1 MKKMNGKWWPA
12 RAALGTAVWA
22 GLLLGLA
29 PLAGAAS
36 GPSYVAL
43 GDSISSGYG
52 LEEASMGFP
61 HLVARDN
68 GLELTNLAQVGET
81 SASLLDKL
89 NTPQVAEAVAQA
101 EVITITVGGNDVVN
115 ALYDYL
121 AEEHNQLDPDDP
133 TSEEAVKTAV
143 MGGDVAALS
152 FAIGVG
158 PDFPASQQAAQAL
171 ETFEDNLTQIVTQI
185 YAANGD
191 VRLVVVEQY
200 DPYGYLVK
208 TLSQNPLFAG
218 PAQSMSQAFRAGVTE
233 LDETVDRLGQQ
244 LGYSVAEVYEA
255 FDQAQENP
263 CNAALSGKMGL
274 NLDFHPNA
282 YGHTLIAGQVTAK
295 LSQMSAA
302 ESGEEARS
310 AGTEVAAGL
319 TTPTPETGEEN
330 QPPRTGDTGPLA
342 AWGLA
347 LGLSAAGLAGV
358 TGWQRARREK
368 RE

>member
-1 MKKMNGKWWPA
+1 MKKMNGKWWIA
-12 RAALGTAVWA
+12 RTALGTAVWA
-22 GLLLGLA
+22 GVLLGLA
-29 PLAGAAS
+29 PMAGAGSAS
-36 GPSYVAL
+36 EPSYVAL

-52 LEEASMGFP
+52 LEEASLGFP

-171 ETFEDNLTQIVTQI
+171 EAFEDNLTQIVTQI

-208 TLSQNPLFAG
+208 SLSQNPLFAG

-244 LGYSVAEVYEA
+244 LGYSVAEVYDA

-295 LSQMSAA
+295 LSQMSAD
-302 ESGEEARS
+302 ESGEKGS
-310 AGTEVAAGL
+310 IGTEVAADL
-319 TTPTPETGEEN
+319 TTPETGEDD
-330 QPPRTGDTGPLA
+330 QPPRTGDAGDLA

-347 LGLSAAGLAGV
+347 LGLSAAGLVGV

-368 RE
+368 RD